1 MLEVTTSGGESG
13 CLTLPA
19 PHLLM
24 VIGQAKLYWL
34 IHNSQISVL
43 KPIRIYCWCHKF
55 HAGSVALVGSFS
67 SSYI

>member
-24 VIGQAKLYWL
+24 VIGQANKQSPNLGDL
-34 IHNSQISVL
+34 NQ
-43 KPIRIYCWCHKF
+43 
-55 HAGSVALVGSFS
+55 
-67 SSYI
+67 

>member
-13 CLTLPA
+13 CLILPA

-34 IHNSQISVL
+34 IHNPQIS
-43 KPIRIYCWCHKF
+43 
-55 HAGSVALVGSFS
+55 GT
-67 SSYI
+67 